1 MPMNCILTVAG
12 SDSSAAAGIQADV
25 KAVAANGGHCLTV
38 LTAVTA
44 QTADGVL
51 ATMPVPAEVVT
62 AQLRAVASG
71 FRIAAAK
78 SGMLA
83 NSECVDALASAF
95 RSSRPSHYVI
105 DPVIVSTSG
114 HMLLTPAGVDAMVS
128 DLFPLAALVTPNIG
142 EAERLSGRSIASV
155 ADAQA
160 AGETILRL
168 GCGAVLVKGGHL
180 AAAPATDLLI
190 HAGGTHVFEGDFIAG
205 AEARGTGCTLSAAI
219 ATLLGRGETLVDA
232 IAAAK
237 AYVEQAIRHASA
249 AENRLLD
256 HFHAMREP

>member
-25 KAVAANGGHCLTV
+25 KAVAAIGGHCLTV

-44 QTADGVL
+44 QTADAVL

-62 AQLRAVASG
+62 AQLQAVAG
-71 FRIAAAK
+71 AFRIAAAK

-83 NSECVDALASAF
+83 NAECVSVLASAF
-95 RSSRPSHYVI
+95 RSSRPPHYVI

-114 HMLLTPAGVDAMVS
+114 HTLLTPAGVDAMVR

-160 AGETILRL
+160 AGEAILRL

-190 HAGGTHVFEGDFIAG
+190 HAGGTRVFEGDFIAG

-237 AYVEQAIRHASA
+237 AHVARAIRHGSA
-249 AENRLLD
+249 AEKRQSD
-256 HFHAMREP
+256 HFDAMRCP

>member
-1 MPMNCILTVAG
+1 MNCILTVAG

-25 KAVAANGGHCLTV
+25 KTVAANGGHCLTV

-44 QTADGVL
+44 QNAEAVL
-51 ATMPVPAEVVT
+51 ETMPVPAELVA
-62 AQLRAVASG
+62 AQLRAVTDG

-78 SGMLA
+78 SGMLTSA
-83 NSECVDALASAF
+83 ECVDALAHAF
-95 RSSRPSHYVI
+95 RSSRPPRYVI

-114 HMLLTPAGVDAMVS
+114 HALLTPAGVDAMVR
-128 DLFPLAALVTPNIG
+128 DLFPLADLVTPNIG
-142 EAERLSGRSIASV
+142 EAERLSGRGVASV

-160 AGETILRL
+160 AGEAILRL

-180 AAAPATDLLI
+180 AAAPGTDLLV
-190 HAGGTHVFEGDFIAG
+190 HAGGTHVFRGDFTPG

-219 ATLLGRGETLVDA
+219 ATLLGRGESLVDA

-237 AYVEQAIRHASA
+237 AYVERAIRHGSA
-249 AENRLLD
+249 LENRHLD
-256 HFHAMREP
+256 HFHAMREA